1 MPTSSLVREY
11 KTSDP
16 DVQRMLEDIA
26 LRAYALGRRDQG
38 VTMTQIAEA
47 TDARINASLMGL
59 GETRRVNSH

>member
-26 LRAYALGRRDQG
+26 RRAYALGRRDQG

-47 TDARINASLMGL
+47 MDARIQARQTL
-59 GETRRVNSH
+59 GERLRRVNGH